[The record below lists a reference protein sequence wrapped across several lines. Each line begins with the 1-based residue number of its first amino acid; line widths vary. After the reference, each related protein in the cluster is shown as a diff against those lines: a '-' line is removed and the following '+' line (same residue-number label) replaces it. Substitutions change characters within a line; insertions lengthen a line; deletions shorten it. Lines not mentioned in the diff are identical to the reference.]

1 MIAISLDRIILFEGG
16 AVLRFDFLSIAF
28 FSYML
33 QTTPES
39 LDEKNVKKDKT
50 RAWMFIWWRCCQIVQ
65 GFQYVAQALSDI
77 SVLVIWNSRDYV
89 ENSV

>member
-50 RAWMFIWWRCCQIVQ
+50 RA
-65 GFQYVAQALSDI
+65 
-77 SVLVIWNSRDYV
+77 
-89 ENSV
+89 